1 MITLWGFYDYDP
13 TLFDDM
19 EFIPEI
25 DKSIVV
31 NTILKDCGDLL
42 PYNQQPVYLKK
53 DFGIWSKRN
62 YYNFKMLYDA
72 LYAEYIPNENYDRIE
87 EHTNKRDKRGNDQNL
102 FNAGT
107 GSDTT
112 RDGNDATA
120 NTGSITN
127 ERQVAAFD
135 SSTYSN
141 AEKNTTSPLDTAT
154 TTYNS
159 GTHTQTKGKDTSTTY
174 YNSGEDETIKIR
186 AHGNIGVTTNAQM
199 ISEEIRLRSST
210 DLAKTIARLFEKE
223 FIYQIY

>member
-19 EFIPEI
+19 QFIPEI
-25 DKSIVV
+25 DKDIIV

-53 DFGIWSKRN
+53 DFGIWTKRN
-62 YYNFKMLYDA
+62 WHNFEMLYKA
-72 LYAEYIPNENYDRIE
+72 LYVDYTPNENYDRIE
-87 EHTNKRDKRGNDQNL
+87 DSTHKRDNRGNDQNL
-102 FNAGT
+102 FIAGT
-107 GSDTT
+107 GSDST

-120 NTGSITN
+120 NTGTITN

-141 AEKNTTSPLDTAT
+141 AEKNTTTPGDTAT

-159 GTHTQTKGKDTSTTY
+159 GTHVTNRGKDTSTTY
-174 YNSGEDETIKIR
+174 YNSGNTEVVESRI
-186 AHGNIGVTTNAQM
+186 HGNIGVVTNAQM
-199 ISEEIRLRSST
+199 IAEEIRLRTST